1 MNGTSFWLV
10 FGAMAF
16 LLTAVNLVRTLMGRR
31 RYLPELS
38 DRSYTIRQFGERA
51 AMNTPVQGAAADI
64 IKIAMNTVHER
75 LAKEGFEA
83 KLILQV
89 HDELI
94 VECPEHER
102 EAVESLLR
110 ESMESAAQLRVP
122 LVADVH
128 AGRSWYDT
136 K

>member
-1 MNGTSFWLV
+1 MVFVFNEANTKGDGIWFMILYTRETGPVSLV
-10 FGAMAF
+10 VVLGWCVIPF
-16 LLTAVNLVRTLMGRR
+16 LLPDL
-31 RYLPELS
+31 
-38 DRSYTIRQFGERA
+38 
-51 AMNTPVQGAAADI
+51 
-64 IKIAMNTVHER
+64 IKIAMIRVRNR
-75 LAKEGFEA
+75 LLAEKLEA

-102 EAVESLLR
+102 EAVETLLR

>member
-1 MNGTSFWLV
+1 
-10 FGAMAF
+10 
-16 LLTAVNLVRTLMGRR
+16 
-31 RYLPELS
+31 
-38 DRSYTIRQFGERA
+38 
-51 AMNTPVQGAAADI
+51 VQGASADI
-64 IKIAMNTVHER
+64 IKIAMNAVHER
-75 LAKEGFEA
+75 LAKEGYAA

-94 VECPEHER
+94 VECPEHEC
-102 EAVESLLR
+102 EAVQALLR
-110 ESMESAAQLRVP
+110 DCMEGAAQLRVP